1 MFQKILIKSG
11 SSQNEKGLNI
21 SNLVDMM
28 FYYGEV
34 HVMMSN
40 LELRQLLGAFGE
52 DVLYQ
57 LISNHLLILHPC
69 DQHAGV
75 LVSQNG
81 VNMVDVFHNKDITS
95 IDTLLYQYH
104 RQIVHDSVMN
114 VAFADRFSKVLEM
127 YKYPKLVSESIVA
140 DISNDEMLSNLV
152 RAFLRQY
159 YPQYLDIEKVEIH
172 AESVASEINGLFRME
187 SNLNMDELN
196 RIHKNQ
202 GYEKEFSYKTLL
214 VGIGETAQDC
224 YLTSELSSDIITNNR
239 WSEMYKL
246 RMNLA
251 INRSVHSQ
259 ENINR
264 FQELTT
270 MDYFSPGSAFAA
282 GQLSPQETLNRLT
295 LKDSIRFKE
304 WLLQLP
310 IDANLSN
317 KMMEVALESNMQK
330 WPIRTGRMAIPL
342 IGGLINAGLGIIL
355 TGLDFFL
362 GDKIGKEWSPT
373 VFVNNVLKDNR
384 LKK

>member
-1 MFQKILIKSG
+1 MFQKILIKSCNN
-11 SSQNEKGLNI
+11 QNEKGLDI
-21 SNLVDMM
+21 SQIVDMM

-34 HVMMSN
+34 HIMMSN
-40 LELRQLLGAFGE
+40 LELMQLLSAFGE

-69 DQHAGV
+69 DQHAGA

-81 VNMVDVFHNKDITS
+81 AIMVDVFHNKNITS

-114 VAFADRFSKVLEM
+114 VAFADRFSKVLKLFE
-127 YKYPKLVSESIVA
+127 YPKLVSESIVA
-140 DISNDEMLSNLV
+140 DISDDEKFSNLV
-152 RAFLRQY
+152 QAFLRQY

-172 AESVASEINGLFRME
+172 AESVASKINGLFRME

-202 GYEKEFSYKTLL
+202 GYEKEFSYETLL

-246 RMNLA
+246 RMNQA
-251 INRSVHSQ
+251 INRSFYSR

-270 MDYFSPGSAFAA
+270 VDYFSPGSAFAA
-282 GQLSPQETLNRLT
+282 GQLSPQEILNRLM

-310 IDANLSN
+310 IDADLSN
-317 KMMEVALESNMQK
+317 KMMDAALESNMQK
-330 WPIRTGRMAIPL
+330 WPIRTSRLVMPM
-342 IGGLINAGLGIIL
+342 IGGFINTGLGIIL

-362 GDKIGKEWSPT
+362 GDKIEKGWNPT
-373 VFVNNVLKDNR
+373 MFVNNVLKNNR